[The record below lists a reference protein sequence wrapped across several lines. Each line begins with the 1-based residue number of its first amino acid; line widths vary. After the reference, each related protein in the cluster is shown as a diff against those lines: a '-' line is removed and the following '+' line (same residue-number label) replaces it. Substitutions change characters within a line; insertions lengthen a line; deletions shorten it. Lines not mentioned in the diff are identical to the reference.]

1 MAKNILYKEESYIVN
16 GAIFEV
22 YRQMGSGFLEA
33 VYQECLTRE
42 FHSRGIPFQ
51 SQKDLTLMY
60 KGEGLSQ
67 TYRVDFV
74 CYDKIIIEIKAVRN
88 ILNEHRAQVFNY
100 LKATGF
106 RLGLLANFGHSPLA
120 TIERIVFGVDAE

>member
-1 MAKNILYKEESYIVN
+1 MQKNIIYKEESYKVN

-33 VYQECLTRE
+33 VYQECLGRE
-42 FHSRGIPFQ
+42 FHARGIPYH
-51 SQKDLTLMY
+51 SQKDLPLMY
-60 KGEGLSQ
+60 KGERLSQ

-74 CYDKIIIEIKAVRN
+74 CYDKMIIEIKAVKN

-100 LKATGF
+100 LKSTGF
-106 RLGLLANFGHSPLA
+106 HLGLLANFGHSPLA
-120 TIERIVFGVDAE
+120 TIERIVFDVDAE